1 MKIVLWL
8 LVAFLLFVAWH
19 TSKPLDCLEIVQ
31 LNNGGK
37 FYCLQPVSRED
48 VPAYHDIKLTQKGDN
63 WSE

>member
-8 LVAFLLFVAWH
+8 LIAFLLFVAWH
-19 TSKPLDCLEIVQ
+19 TSRPLDCKEIVQ
-31 LNNGGK
+31 FDHDSK
-37 FYCLQPVSRED
+37 YYCLQAVSRED